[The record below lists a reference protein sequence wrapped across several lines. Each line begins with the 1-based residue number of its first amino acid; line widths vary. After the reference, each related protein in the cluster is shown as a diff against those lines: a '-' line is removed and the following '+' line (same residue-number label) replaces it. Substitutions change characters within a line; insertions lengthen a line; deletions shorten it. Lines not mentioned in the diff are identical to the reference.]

1 MGIASEVEKLASI
14 WRARANQLQQWGA
27 GQDLA
32 RAWELAAVELEH
44 ALREQQEGTLN
55 LREASGESGYSADH
69 LGQLVR
75 DGKIPNAG
83 RPNAPLIRRADLPI
97 KPGPRRKISGTGEIT
112 ADDLQ

>member
-1 MGIASEVEKLASI
+1 MGITSEVEKLPDI
-14 WRARANQLQQWGA
+14 WRERAQQLQDFGA
-27 GQDLA
+27 DQA
-32 RAWELAAVELEH
+32 AQVWKLAALELGQ
-44 ALREQQEGTLN
+44 ALRERQDGTLN

-97 KPGPRRKISGTGEIT
+97 KPGPHRKISGTEEIT
-112 ADDLQ
+112 ADDLR